1 MNTTL
6 ECSEKF
12 DINYLARI
20 VELDESNFSPHP
32 NASKLKVAEVFGFK
46 VIVGIEAKPGKYV
59 YFPIGSQISDS
70 FLSYHNLY
78 REKKK
83 NTDKTISG
91 CFDNSG
97 KVKIIKLREQVSE
110 GYLVTWDDFEIWIH
124 YVTDPDSHIDD
135 FNKKFDTL
143 SYGTSK
149 IWVCKKYLDKS
160 EESKRPKNRGKVPER
175 LLGRISREQF
185 RFHYETE
192 LLKFC
197 PGVIKPETYIWIT
210 KKVDGTSGISSKVM
224 VSRLG
229 WEIWKPKM
237 YYANI
242 YASSSVI
249 KSKKF
254 NKMAGPGFYG
264 VDVWEKANDVVAP
277 KLQSGM
283 TAYYEIVGYLP
294 SGGTQEFIQKDC
306 DFGCIKPV
314 GNEYKERINF
324 RVLVYRLT
332 ITTPEG
338 FVYELNPKQVK
349 DWCDKVGLES
359 VKILYEGFAKDLY
372 PELDPKCHWSE
383 NFIDKL
389 EKDSERLGME
399 TYDTEC
405 KNPVPQEGIVIRVGE
420 KAYKLKTNLH
430 LLRKQ
435 EWEEKGYCDPEDI
448 S

>member
-1 MNTTL
+1 MITVL

-20 VELDESNFSPHP
+20 IDLQEIDFSPHP
-32 NASKLKVAEVFGFK
+32 NASKLKVAEVFGFR

-59 YFPIGSQISDS
+59 YFPVGSQISDS

-83 NTDKTISG
+83 NLDNTVSG

-97 KVKIIKLREQVSE
+97 KVKIIKLRDQISE
-110 GYLVTWDDFEIWIH
+110 GYLVTWKDFVEWVQS
-124 YVTDPDSHIDD
+124 VTSADTHIDD
-135 FNKKFDTL
+135 FNKNFDTL

-160 EESKRPKNRGKVPER
+160 EESKRPRNRGKVPER
-175 LLGRISREQF
+175 LLGRIPKDQF

-192 LLKFC
+192 LLKYC

-210 KKVDGTSGISSKVM
+210 KKIDGTSGISAKVL
-224 VSRLG
+224 VNREP
-229 WEIWKPKM
+229 WEFWKPKM
-237 YYANI
+237 YYENI

-254 NKMAGPGFYG
+254 NKLAGPGYYG
-264 VDVWEKANDVVAP
+264 VDVWEKANEVVSP
-277 KLQSGM
+277 KLHSGM

-294 SGGTQEFIQKDC
+294 AGGTQEFIQKDC
-306 DFGCIKPV
+306 DFGCSKPL
-314 GNEYKERINF
+314 GRYIERIHF
-324 RVLVYRLT
+324 RVLIYRLT

-338 FVYELNPKQVK
+338 FVYELNPTQVK
-349 DWCDKVGLES
+349 EWCDKVGLES
-359 VKILYEGFAKDLY
+359 VKILYSGFAKDLY
-372 PELDPKCHWSE
+372 PDLNPAQHWSE
-383 NFIDKL
+383 NFL
-389 EKDSERLGME
+389 SRLSNDSEKIGME

-405 KNPVPQEGIVIRVGE
+405 KNKVPQEGIVIRVGE
-420 KAYKLKTNLH
+420 KAYKVKTNLH

-435 EWEEKGYCDPEDI
+435 EWEEKGYHDPEDI